1 MPLYDISKNL
11 LNNGINMELR
21 KQKIIY
27 SVYILLILFS
37 IYAYGIKKVC
47 CFTLFPDEFGYWASA
62 ANMAG
67 YDWSGMTALGYY
79 YSFGYGFVLFPILK
93 LFPDGIAA
101 YRAAIGLN
109 MILMG
114 ISFWLIQEIIKELFP
129 KTDEVERAFLGG
141 IAIFYPSW
149 IFYMQMTMTEALL
162 MFLFTVLIKLLIFL
176 IKNPGNLAAAVLAL
190 LLSYMYSV
198 HMRMAGPAISCV
210 IVLLL
215 WGKER
220 PDVRKYIVV
229 FLVTLLLA
237 GGLAV
242 WYKQYT
248 ILEVFPYVGQKALKT
263 NNYGGIWGKFT
274 ELFSSKGIIHFDI
287 GLLGKIFYI
296 GLASF
301 GFAIWGI
308 IGCLKETAVF
318 FRKKEA
324 ETSGLHNWIA
334 VFMLLAAGSEILIS
348 TIYMVREE
356 NIDSLIYGRYIDF
369 LVPVLMIIGICT
381 LKESRNFIKLS
392 LIWGFLSGAIAI
404 LLLVI
409 VEKERRTG
417 LRGYMTVGM
426 SQFIREASFEPRFF
440 FLASWIFGIILF
452 LVLGILIKL
461 SSQKENM
468 GWLMGC
474 FIMVEVVLG
483 LYASHHYTYQY
494 NETHF
499 VDKAVA
505 ETIRGEGGEN
515 ASVVYLKEDETRY
528 IQAVQMMLGEQKIEV
543 VEEEDFFAGDSYAD
557 FLLTVSWSAN
567 KEELKKM
574 YERSVEVNTFIL
586 FYNPEKIKSE
596 NKQRTFKGDKE

>member
-1 MPLYDISKNL
+1 
-11 LNNGINMELR
+11 MELR

-27 SVYILLILFS
+27 SVYILLILFGV
-37 IYAYGIKKVC
+37 YAYGIKKIC

-67 YDWSGMTALGYY
+67 YDWSEMTALGYY
-79 YSFGYGFVLFPILK
+79 YSFGYGFVLLPVLK

-109 MILMG
+109 VILTG
-114 ISFWLIQEIIKELFP
+114 ISFWLIQGIMKELFP
-129 KTDEVERAFLGG
+129 KTNEVERAFLGG

-149 IFYMQMTMTEALL
+149 IFYMQMTMAETLL
-162 MFLFTVLIKLLIFL
+162 MFLFTVSIRLLILL

-198 HMRMAGPAISCV
+198 HMRMAGVALSCV
-210 IVLLL
+210 IVLLF

-220 PDVRKYIVV
+220 PDVRKYVV
-229 FLVTLLLA
+229 AFLGTLILA
-237 GGLAV
+237 AVLAV
-242 WYKQYT
+242 WYKQHT

-263 NNYGGIWGKFT
+263 NDYGGIWGKFT
-274 ELFSSKGIIHFDI
+274 EIFSSKGIAH
-287 GLLGKIFYI
+287 LGVGVVGKLFYI

-301 GFAIWGI
+301 GFAIWGM
-308 IGCLKETAVF
+308 IGCLKGTAVLF
-318 FRKKEA
+318 GKKEA
-324 ETSGLHNWIA
+324 DASEFCKWIA
-334 VFMLLAAGSEILIS
+334 LFMFLAVGSEVLIS

-369 LVPVLMIIGICT
+369 LVPILMIIGICT

-392 LIWGFLSGAIAI
+392 LVWGALSGIIAV
-404 LLLVI
+404 LLSVI
-409 VEKERRTG
+409 VEKEHRTG

-426 SQFIREASFEPRFF
+426 SQFIREASFEPGFF
-440 FLASWIFGIILF
+440 FFASCIAGIIL
-452 LVLGILIKL
+452 LLMLGILIKFCCR
-461 SSQKENM
+461 KENM
-468 GWLMGC
+468 SWMLGC
-474 FIMVEVVLG
+474 IIMIEVVLG
-483 LYASHHYTYQY
+483 VYASHHYTYQY

-499 VDKAVA
+499 VDKAAA

-528 IQAVQMMLGEQKIEV
+528 IQAVQMMLGEQRIEV
-543 VEEEDFFAGDSYAD
+543 VGEEEFFAGGSSAD
-557 FLLTVSWSAN
+557 FLLTVSWSAH
-567 KEELKKM
+567 KEELKEL

-586 FYNPEKIKSE
+586 FYNPEKKS
-596 NKQRTFKGDKE
+596 GS